1 MSEADITKN
10 NIGGDF
16 KLMQT
21 LGKKHKGSV
30 RCVTVLPDTDMII
43 SGSMDKVTNVYQKDE
58 GGQYQFVKEF
68 KYHDNYVYSLCP
80 K

>member
-43 SGSMDKVTNVYQKDE
+43 SGSMDKVTNVY
-58 GGQYQFVKEF
+58 
-68 KYHDNYVYSLCP
+68 
-80 K
+80 